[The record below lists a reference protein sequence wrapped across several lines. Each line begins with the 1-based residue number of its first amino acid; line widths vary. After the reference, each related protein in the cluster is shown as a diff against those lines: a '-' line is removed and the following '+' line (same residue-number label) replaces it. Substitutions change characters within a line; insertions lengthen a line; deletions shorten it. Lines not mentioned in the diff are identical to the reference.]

1 VAIPAV
7 LASAGEVATEL
18 LTAELGGI
26 RALWAWAEDIAL
38 ALPTPVVD
46 ATADPVAG
54 GYRLR
59 VAARS
64 FVRDLA
70 LFVDRLH
77 PAAQVDDM
85 LVTLFP
91 GETVEF
97 TVTSPVRLDEA
108 ALITAPVLRSV
119 ADQGVRV
126 PAGAS

>member
-1 VAIPAV
+1 
-7 LASAGEVATEL
+7 
-18 LTAELGGI
+18 
-26 RALWAWAEDIAL
+26 LWAWAEDIAL

-46 ATADPVAG
+46 ATVDPVAG
-54 GYRLR
+54 GYRVR
-59 VAARS
+59 VTARS